1 MAEDAWWDACVAA
14 ERQREARQ
22 PAKKRRKRF
31 LTLEQLRAELTA
43 FGFDLEG
50 SNEKKQVLLDLFTE
64 AVQASKT
71 DDSTSLSSGN
81 LARVKNKWLQQ
92 QQAERLKQKAL
103 EKTARERLEKKQREE
118 EREYA
123 AKFGPWSNEELR
135 GFSDT
140 KLEQLRRGLNSEVE
154 RCTSQERGE
163 RLLDAEVSVLREQG
177 RRIKR
182 RDTEGKATPVPLTKD
197 QRLTKD
203 LKSILSTVGVDVPAR
218 STLEELRKS
227 SKKASLLIH
236 PDRVRKGA
244 SAEEIKTPTAAPM
257 DLAGLMDVP
266 SMGIRAR

>member
-1 MAEDAWWDACVAA
+1 MAENAWWDACVAA

-31 LTLEQLRAELTA
+31 LTLEQLRAELAA

-64 AVQASKT
+64 AVEASKA
-71 DDSTSLSSGN
+71 DDRSSLSSGN
-81 LARVKNKWLQQ
+81 LARVKTKWIQH
-92 QQAERLKQKAL
+92 QQAERLKKKQQERA
-103 EKTARERLEKKQREE
+103 ARERLEKKQKDE
-118 EREYA
+118 ERENA
-123 AKFGPWSNEELR
+123 KKFGPWSKEELR

-140 KLEQLRRGLNSEVE
+140 KLDSLRRGLNAEVKI
-154 RCTSQERGE
+154 CTSQERGE
-163 RLLDAEVSVLREQG
+163 RLLDAEVSVLQEQG

-182 RDTEGKATPVPLTKD
+182 RDSSDKATPVPLTKD

-218 STLEELRKS
+218 STREELRKS
-227 SKKASLLIH
+227 SKKAALLIH

-244 SAEEIKTPTAAPM
+244 SAEEIKTRSELCKRFNSIRSQLFAA
-257 DLAGLMDVP
+257 
-266 SMGIRAR
+266 